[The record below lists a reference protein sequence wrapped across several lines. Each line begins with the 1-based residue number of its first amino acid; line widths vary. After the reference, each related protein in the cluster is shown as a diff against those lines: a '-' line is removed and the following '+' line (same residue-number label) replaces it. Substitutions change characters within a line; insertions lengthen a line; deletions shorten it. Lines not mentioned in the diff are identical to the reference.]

1 MPDTVLIVDDE
12 KLIRWSVAERLKQEG
27 LEIVEADSAAAAR
40 DVLEEADL
48 VLLDVGLPD
57 ANGLELLTEIIGQA
71 PDVPVIMMTGD
82 SSAETAVQAMLA
94 GAHHYV
100 TKPVNLDELVL
111 ICGRAL
117 ETARLRRQVRALH
130 ERSASDYGF
139 DHIVGNSPA
148 VQEAKALMGKIAR
161 SPASTVLITGESG
174 TGKDLAAKAIH
185 YNSSRRSGP
194 FVNITCSALP
204 DTLLES
210 ELFGHEKGAFTDA
223 RALKKG
229 LFEQGNGGTVFLDE
243 IGEMSPILQAK
254 LLRFLE
260 EKSFRRVGGN
270 NDIKVDVRVVA
281 ATNRDLQEEVKKG
294 GFREDLFY
302 RLNVLTVELPP
313 LRERVGDIPLLGEYF
328 AHRFSEEFRKPIKG
342 FDKPAMKL
350 LTEYSWPGNVREFRN
365 AIERAV
371 LLCDRESLCAESF
384 GALNKPL
391 ELNGDITLPPAG
403 VNLDDL
409 ERSLVV
415 QALERTNGNQTQ
427 AAKLL
432 GLNRDQIRYRIDKF
446 GISGATK

>member
-1 MPDTVLIVDDE
+1 MAYSVLVVDDE
-12 KLIRWSVAERLKQEG
+12 KLIRWSVRERLQQQG
-27 LEIVEADSAAAAR
+27 IDVVEAENGAKAR
-40 DVLEEADL
+40 EAMGDAFDL
-48 VLLDVGLPD
+48 VLLDVNLPD
-57 ANGLELLTEIIGQA
+57 TSGIDLIPALRDID
-71 PDVPVIMMTGD
+71 PDVPIIMMTGD
-82 SSAETAVQAMLA
+82 ATAETAVAAMQA
-94 GAHHYV
+94 GAFHYC
-100 TKPVNLDELVL
+100 TKPMNLDEL
-111 ICGRAL
+111 AL
-117 ETARLRRQVRALH
+117 LAVKAIETTRLRREVRQLH
-130 ERSASDYGF
+130 AKSAADFGF

-148 VQEAKALMGKIAR
+148 MKAAKSLMGKIAR
-161 SPASTVLITGESG
+161 SPSSTVLITGESG
-174 TGKDLAAKAIH
+174 TGKDLAAKAVH
-185 YNSSRRSGP
+185 YNSARGEGP

-204 DTLLES
+204 DALLES

-229 LFEQGNGGTVFLDE
+229 LFEQAEGGTVFLDE

-270 NDIKVDVRVVA
+270 KDLKVDVRVIA
-281 ATNRDLQEEVKKG
+281 ATNRELQHEVKKG

-313 LRERVGDIPLLGEYF
+313 LRDRVGDIPLLAEYF

-342 FDKPAMKL
+342 FDKPAIKL
-350 LTEYSWPGNVREFRN
+350 LTEYTWPGNVREFRN

-371 LLCDRESLCAESF
+371 LLCDREMLCVESF
-384 GALNKPL
+384 GALKKPV
-391 ELNGDITLPPAG
+391 ELDADLALPPAG
-403 VNLDDL
+403 VKLDDL

-432 GLNRDQIRYRIDKF
+432 GLNRDQIRYRIEKF
-446 GISGATK
+446 HLK

>member
-1 MPDTVLIVDDE
+1 MLAYSVLVVDDE
-12 KLIRWSVAERLKQEG
+12 KLIRWSVRERLQQQGIEVVDAENG
-27 LEIVEADSAAAAR
+27 AQAR
-40 DVLEEADL
+40 QAMGDAFDL
-48 VLLDVGLPD
+48 VLLDVNLPD
-57 ANGLELLTEIIGQA
+57 TSGIDLIPALRDID
-71 PDVPVIMMTGD
+71 PDVPIIMMTGD
-82 SSAETAVQAMLA
+82 ATAETAVAAMKA
-94 GAHHYV
+94 GAFHYC
-100 TKPVNLDELVL
+100 TKPMNLDEL
-111 ICGRAL
+111 AL
-117 ETARLRRQVRALH
+117 LAVKAIETTRLRREVRQLH
-130 ERSASDYGF
+130 AKSAADFGF

-148 VQEAKALMGKIAR
+148 MKAAKSLMGKIAR
-161 SPASTVLITGESG
+161 SPSSTVLITGESG
-174 TGKDLAAKAIH
+174 TGKDLAAKAVH
-185 YNSSRRSGP
+185 YNSARGEGP

-204 DTLLES
+204 DALLES

-229 LFEQGNGGTVFLDE
+229 LFEQAEGGTVFLDE

-270 NDIKVDVRVVA
+270 KDLKVDVRVIA
-281 ATNRDLQEEVKKG
+281 ATNRELQHEVKKG

-313 LRERVGDIPLLGEYF
+313 LRDRVGDIPLLAEYF

-342 FDKPAMKL
+342 FDKPAIKL
-350 LTEYSWPGNVREFRN
+350 LTEYTWPGNVREFRN

-371 LLCDRESLCAESF
+371 LLCDREMLCVESF
-384 GALNKPL
+384 GALKKPV
-391 ELNGDITLPPAG
+391 ELDADLALPPAG
-403 VNLDDL
+403 VKLDDL

-432 GLNRDQIRYRIDKF
+432 GLNRDQIRYRIEKF
-446 GISGATK
+446 HLK